1 MVQLHK
7 NALGLV
13 NSVVMGVAGTA
24 PSFSISVTMAA
35 LIGATGVM
43 APATLLYCGLTMMG
57 IAMAYMFLNKL
68 EANAGAAYAWV
79 TFVFNGTLG
88 FLAGWTLMVSSSLF
102 MISAT
107 LPAARATLLLVA
119 PQYAEEGWIL
129 ALLAIAWLVV
139 VTSIVLRGI
148 VLSGLFQLIMTT
160 TEVIV
165 VFAIVVTTFYRYGLN
180 GVHSIGINHFL
191 LTSFTWSSFISGA
204 LIALFLFWG
213 WDVSINLSEET
224 SHSKE
229 SPGLGVVFSMF
240 VNVLVFVSFA
250 IVALLV
256 LNDEEIQ
263 SSSTNILLSVAEHL
277 FPKPFSYLAV
287 IALMFSTIGTIQT
300 STLQFTRT
308 LYAKARSGTMPS
320 YFADV
325 HPRWKTPYWATYLI
339 LCLGVCFLLMTLFS
353 DSVHHMMLDSVD
365 AIGVQ
370 AAFYYGLAALAC
382 VWHFRGA
389 WRHSFKVFLLAGLW
403 PFLSTLILWGISFV
417 ALMQLNATATT
428 FAIGGIVSGFV
439 PLLMMQKREK
449 SKEQLTSHPLGLL

>member
-1 MVQLHK
+1 MLHLHK
-7 NALGLV
+7 NALGLI
-13 NSVVMGVAGTA
+13 NSIVMGIAGTA
-24 PSFSISVTMAA
+24 PSFSISATMAA
-35 LIGATGVM
+35 LIGVSGVM

-57 IAMAYMFLNKL
+57 IVMAYVFLNKL

-79 TFVFNGTLG
+79 TMVFNGTLG

-129 ALLAIAWLVV
+129 ALLAITWLVI

-148 VLSGLFQLIMTT
+148 VLSGLLQLIMTT

-165 VFAIVVTTFYRYGLN
+165 IFVIVVTTFYRYGLS
-180 GVHSIGINHFL
+180 GVHLIGINHFL

-213 WDVSINLSEET
+213 WDVAVNLNEET
-224 SHSKE
+224 TDKQK
-229 SPGLGVVFSMF
+229 SPGLGAAFSMS

-256 LNDEEIQ
+256 LDDREIEE
-263 SSSTNILLSVAEHL
+263 SSTNILLSVAEHL

-308 LYAKARSGTMPS
+308 LYAKARSGTMPPC
-320 YFADV
+320 FAVV

-339 LCLGVCFLLMTLFS
+339 LCLGICFLLMILFFEN
-353 DSVHHMMLDSVD
+353 VHDMMLDSVD

-382 VWHFRGA
+382 VWHFRGT
-389 WRHSFKVFLLAGLW
+389 WRHSFKMFLLAGLW

-449 SKEQLTSHPLGLL
+449 SKEQLTSQPVGLL